1 MKKTTNI
8 TAICLAVATL
18 VFAPNGFAASN
29 DYEPNVNTYEVFEN
43 VIAGNDVLDEE
54 SNISDSVFQPDNS
67 FRASDEE
74 QVKIQE
80 KEAQAKKFYQERQ
93 TLKKVSDQSKQMAIE
108 NSAGFY
114 SSTSCILN
122 MVQYPQE
129 KNYYCG
135 NGTARSILM
144 YKGYNCSQTTLAGNS
159 YLKTEQYGNTP
170 WYLSNGDSDSQFPM
184 VNTLRG
190 ITGFYYVPA
199 PYGNAG
205 ANPISATE
213 LSEKVVYTTSQYYGV
228 AICGTSMASSSHAS
242 HLPNYPTNT
251 NIGHW
256 IASNGY
262 KNSGSTICIVDPVA
276 NSPAVSWG
284 SNVSPKYDISNTKA
298 AVFAAT
304 KGIIW

>member
-114 SSTSCILN
+114 S
-122 MVQYPQE
+122 
-129 KNYYCG
+129 
-135 NGTARSILM
+135 
-144 YKGYNCSQTTLAGNS
+144 
-159 YLKTEQYGNTP
+159 
-170 WYLSNGDSDSQFPM
+170 
-184 VNTLRG
+184 
-190 ITGFYYVPA
+190 
-199 PYGNAG
+199 
-205 ANPISATE
+205 
-213 LSEKVVYTTSQYYGV
+213 
-228 AICGTSMASSSHAS
+228 
-242 HLPNYPTNT
+242 
-251 NIGHW
+251 
-256 IASNGY
+256 
-262 KNSGSTICIVDPVA
+262 
-276 NSPAVSWG
+276 
-284 SNVSPKYDISNTKA
+284 
-298 AVFAAT
+298 
-304 KGIIW
+304 